1 MKLSKRM
8 RLYLL
13 VIGVLVVAVI
23 LRPDGEARDA
33 DVGTVVEAVERRGNV
48 QRLPRINARESTMP
62 DALFIADELV
72 VEAPAPPV
80 VGPSVQAPEPARPE
94 ISILG
99 WMLSG
104 ATPHVFVEWKGEN
117 HALSPSQSLDETY
130 RFEGIDQGMAEFT
143 YLPEGTVRLYR
154 VGELGSME

>member
-1 MKLSKRM
+1 MKRSRRM

-23 LRPDGEARDA
+23 LRPDGDARDA
-33 DVGTVVEAVERRGNV
+33 DVGAVVEAVERRGGV

-62 DALFIADELV
+62 DALFIADAPV
-72 VEAPAPPV
+72 VEAPAPAV
-80 VGPSVQAPEPARPE
+80 AGPPIQAPEPPRPE
-94 ISILG
+94 IGILG

-117 HALSPSQSLDETY
+117 HALSPSQALDETY